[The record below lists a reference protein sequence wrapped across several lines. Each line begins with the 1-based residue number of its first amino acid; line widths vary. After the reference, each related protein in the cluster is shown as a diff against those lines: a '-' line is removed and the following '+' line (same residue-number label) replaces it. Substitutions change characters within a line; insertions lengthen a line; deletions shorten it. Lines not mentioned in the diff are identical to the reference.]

1 MKGDATMEDILS
13 VIESKAVEKRLIVNV
28 LLQVVRLFALELSRI
43 LQKSQKYV

>member
-1 MKGDATMEDILS
+1 MEDILS